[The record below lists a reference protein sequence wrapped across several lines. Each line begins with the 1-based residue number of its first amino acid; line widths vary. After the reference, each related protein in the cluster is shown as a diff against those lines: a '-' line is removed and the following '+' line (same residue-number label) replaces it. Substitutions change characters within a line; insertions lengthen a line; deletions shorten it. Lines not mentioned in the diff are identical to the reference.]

1 MCCKRC
7 LVPMICL
14 IDNYDSFTYNLYQ
27 ALVVFNKEVQV
38 VRNDQVTCEE
48 ILKWEPSHIVLSPG
62 PKTPKEAGI
71 CLELIQK
78 VKGEIPLLGVCL
90 GHQAIAMA
98 FGAQVIQ
105 AKQILHGKTSK
116 IFHTGEGIF
125 ENVPNPFEATRYHSL
140 AVSPEQFPECLK
152 VLANTED
159 DEIMALAH
167 REYPIVGVQFHP
179 ESVLTNVGSSLIRNF
194 LAY

>member
-1 MCCKRC
+1 
-7 LVPMICL
+7 MICL